1 VRTADGR
8 EASVRDL
15 AAEQPCPRP
24 RAWPRGGAAAAVE
37 VWLPEVGEEP
47 FLLVVG
53 WRFPH
58 CERPLVL
65 PAGPAARRRGRTA
78 RWFVRAYRRRRGAE
92 DATRGVK
99 QRSHLESFLV
109 RTWRALRRRL
119 WLVARAFWW
128 RNLWGEERFGRLR
141 EALRRRPGRLPKPV
155 TSLFDWIAAMLRQLL
170 HPHPKIKLNTG

>member
-1 VRTADGR
+1 MRTADGR

-65 PAGPAARRRGRTA
+65 LAGPAARRRGRTA
-78 RWFVRAYRRRRGAE
+78 RWFVRAYRRRWGVE
-92 DATRGVK
+92 DAARGIK
-99 QRSHLESFLV
+99 QRFAVEAFLV
-109 RTWRALRRRL
+109 RSRRALRRRL

-141 EALRRRPGRLPKPV
+141 EALRRHPWRLRKPV
-155 TSLFDWIAAMLRQLL
+155 TYLFDWIAAMLRELL